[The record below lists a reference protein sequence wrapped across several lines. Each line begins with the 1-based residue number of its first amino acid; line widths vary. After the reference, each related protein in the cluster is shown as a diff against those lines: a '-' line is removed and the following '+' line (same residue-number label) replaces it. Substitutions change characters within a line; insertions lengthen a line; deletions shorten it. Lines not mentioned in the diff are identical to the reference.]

1 MRRALDETERRRNKQ
16 IEYNREHGITP
27 TTISKAVADV
37 MQLGQGGGRKLAR
50 VAEEIGEYAALSPD
64 ALARKIK
71 ALEDRMYAHARD
83 LEFEEAARVRDQIK
97 RIQDASLEL
106 SV

>member
-1 MRRALDETERRRNKQ
+1 M
-16 IEYNREHGITP
+16 
-27 TTISKAVADV
+27 AVD
-37 MQLGQGGGRKLAR
+37 
-50 VAEEIGEYAALSPD
+50 IGEYAVLSPE

-71 ALEDRMYAHARD
+71 ALEDQMYAHARD

-106 SV
+106 SL